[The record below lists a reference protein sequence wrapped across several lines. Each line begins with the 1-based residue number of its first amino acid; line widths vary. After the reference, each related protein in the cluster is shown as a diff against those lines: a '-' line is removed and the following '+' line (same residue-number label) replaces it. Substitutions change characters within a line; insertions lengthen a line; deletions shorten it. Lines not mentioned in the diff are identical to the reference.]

1 MMARWKQL
9 ADKVDAL
16 SQRER
21 LLVLLGLLAVVVAVT
36 NGMLLDPVSRQAKTL
51 AGEVAAN
58 QMQVAALKQQV
69 SVLDHTALVD
79 PDLQN
84 KNRLA
89 EINRQLQQTG
99 ESLNGMQ
106 QRLVSPDRM
115 ARLLEDILKENGQLQ
130 LVSLKTLAPSGAAA
144 PGQVAASAT
153 ASAAE
158 PPVYRHGV
166 ELNVR
171 GRYMDLMNYLAALE
185 KLRWHMLWGNISLT
199 ADAYPQSTLTVTI
212 YTLSLDEAWLS
223 I

>member
-1 MMARWKQL
+1 MARWKQL
-9 ADKVDAL
+9 SDKVDAL

-21 LLVLLGLLAVVVAVT
+21 LLVLLGLLAMVVAVT
-36 NGMLLDPVSRQAKTL
+36 NAMLLDPVTRQAKTL

-58 QMQVAALKQQV
+58 QLQVAALKQQV
-69 SVLDHTALVD
+69 SALDHTAVVD

-84 KNRLA
+84 KNQLA
-89 EINRQLQQTG
+89 EFSRQLEQTG
-99 ESLNGMQ
+99 ESLSSLQ
-106 QRLVSPDRM
+106 QRLVNPDRM
-115 ARLLEDILKENGQLQ
+115 AGLLEDILKENGQLK
-130 LVSLKTLAPSGAAA
+130 LVSLKTLAPGGAAA
-144 PGQVAASAT
+144 GQVAAGAAASAT
-153 ASAAE
+153 VQ
-158 PPVYRHGV
+158 PVYRHGV
-166 ELNVR
+166 ELKVR